1 MTRTNAATRMDA
13 NALSNPSLGYRDAPD
28 LQQIMLGLAVLQL
41 GHRGEAVTA
50 VQAALQALGFALV
63 LDGLFGPHTER
74 AVRDFQQGSGMPGAP
89 GQVDVHVLLM
99 LMGARRGRGGRDGF
113 ATRRGAAQRAPR
125 FGARAPQGSL
135 RAGAL
140 QQSDNDRLRARRP
153 LAPVT
158 PSAGQTP
165 ADAELAALQSRTM
178 DSARR
183 EIGVREIGSTNRG
196 ARVDQYAQR
205 SRMREGYAWC
215 GFFTGFNYSEAARE
229 AGGEFTGINGMHSMQ
244 KARAFFEYRN
254 YTDNRR
260 ATNDSLDQL
269 REQHVAE
276 GSARRWMTLRG
287 SGGQR
292 HAAQRN
298 RPHEVYEPE
307 NLPIR
312 AGDTALFS
320 RGHVGLVE
328 GYDPATGQ
336 LTTIEGNTA
345 RGVVRRSYDLNDP
358 QVRAQFEG
366 FGRPA
371 RGDFSSPSS
380 ALGGG
385 GAGSVARSGADSGA
399 GAGSASD
406 SGSGSGSDSA
416 SVTGSGSASDSG
428 SASASDSDSASVT
441 GSDPGSASVS
451 ASDSATASDSAVGTG
466 TGSGS
471 GSGAVTA
478 SGSAAASGAARAS
491 EGAVGSVLALPPRA
505 AGAETGSA
513 FLERTRHMSRADRE
527 AAMLEQIEAGNV
539 PSFARELRPVEL
551 TANGHTATAYVMPD
565 YLAIGSDDD
574 YVRVPL
580 NPVTAQQIADRT
592 DTSLPTTRLVDA
604 VHRQADVRLTPNPL
618 PASAEMMSN
627 AYIEHH
633 DALVDGQLRR
643 AGGEAGDVIA
653 GHKKDV
659 VISNRLDAHPDR
671 VAIYGW
677 HQSNGRPIQP
687 LSTIHHQTYGDYS
700 HGARLVSQQV
710 IVDGR
715 PMRLEDALR
724 DPELAPLFS
733 AEGVIQN
740 PRAD

>member
-1 MTRTNAATRMDA
+1 MDA
-13 NALSNPSLGYRDAPD
+13 NALSNPNLGYRDAPD
-28 LQQIMLGLAVLQL
+28 IQQIMLGLAVLQM

-89 GQVDVHVLLM
+89 GQVDVHVWMM
-99 LMGARRGRGGRDGF
+99 LMAARRGRGGRDGF

-345 RGVVRRSYDLNDP
+345 RGVVRRSYDLSDP

-385 GAGSVARSGADSGA
+385 GSGTVARSGSDSGA
-399 GAGSASD
+399 GSD
-406 SGSGSGSDSA
+406 SGSVTDSD
-416 SVTGSGSASDSG
+416 
-428 SASASDSDSASVT
+428 SDSDSASVT
-441 GSDPGSASVS
+441 DSVTDSDSGSDSGSASVS
-451 ASDSATASDSAVGTG
+451 ASDSATASGSAV
-466 TGSGS
+466 GSGS
-471 GSGAVTA
+471 GSGEGAVTA
-478 SGSAAASGAARAS
+478 SGSVSASGAARAS
-491 EGAVGSVLALPPRA
+491 GTAVGSVLALPPRA
-505 AGAETGSA
+505 AGAETGTD

-539 PSFARELRPVEL
+539 PSFARQLRPVEL

-580 NPVTAQQIADRT
+580 NPVTAQRIADRT

-643 AGGEAGDVIA
+643 AGGEAGDVVS

-733 AEGVIQN
+733 AEGVIRN

>member
-1 MTRTNAATRMDA
+1 MDA
-13 NALSNPSLGYRDAPD
+13 NALSNPNLGYRDAPD

-74 AVRDFQQGSGMPGAP
+74 AVRDFQQSSGLPGAA
-89 GQVDVHVLLM
+89 GQVDVHVWLM
-99 LMGARRGRGGRDGF
+99 LMAARRGRGGRDGF

-140 QQSDNDRLRARRP
+140 QQSDNDRLRVRRP

-254 YTDNRR
+254 YTDNSR

-292 HAAQRN
+292 HATQRN

-380 ALGGG
+380 AL
-385 GAGSVARSGADSGA
+385 AAEA
-399 GAGSASD
+399 
-406 SGSGSGSDSA
+406 
-416 SVTGSGSASDSG
+416 SGSASG
-428 SASASDSDSASVT
+428 SVAASDTATASET
-441 GSDPGSASVS
+441 GSDSEPGSATGSDLGEGSVA
-451 ASDSATASDSAVGTG
+451 ASDSATASEA
-466 TGSGS
+466 
-471 GSGAVTA
+471 ATA
-478 SGSAAASGAARAS
+478 SETDTASAGR
-491 EGAVGSVLALPPRA
+491 VLALPPRA
-505 AGAETGSA
+505 ADAETGSA

-539 PSFARELRPVEL
+539 PSSARQLRPVEL

-580 NPVTAQQIADRT
+580 NLVTAQRIADLT
-592 DTSLPTTRLVDA
+592 DASLPTTRLVDA
-604 VHRQADVRLTPNPL
+604 VHRQADVRVTPNPL

-633 DALVDGQLRR
+633 DAIVDGQLRR
-643 AGGEAGDVIA
+643 AGGEAGQLVS

-733 AEGVIQN
+733 AEGVIRN